1 MNGEPRRVRRGL
13 MWRLRQI
20 GRSLLILSG
29 IALLVGLTLRG
40 EWLTLAV
47 YMAGGAFLMRLWS

>member
-20 GRSLLILSG
+20 GRALLILSG
-29 IALLVGLTLRG
+29 IALLVGLTVRG

-47 YMAGGAFLMRLWS
+47 YVAAGAVLTRLWS